1 MNALLIDD
9 HALFRDGLALL
20 LNQRFPEVKVEQ
32 ASDLARALARLVQ
45 PPSVDLVLL
54 DLGLGDS
61 HGVGSLGHILALKPE
76 VSVVVLS
83 ADDRPETVEAALAAG
98 ASGFI
103 PKTSR
108 GSVIDEALRVVL
120 NGGVYLPWEAMQAAR
135 VPPAQQGYPAVAPQP
150 EPMRPMAVHED
161 APVAASVLDLS
172 ARQLDV
178 LRLMVDGLSSKNI
191 ARELGLAESTVKSHI
206 LVIFRKLGVDSRAQ
220 AVLAAVRMG
229 MVSSRFG

>member
-32 ASDLARALARLVQ
+32 TSDLASALARLVQ
-45 PPSVDLVLL
+45 PPSIDLVLL

-61 HGVGSLGHILALKPE
+61 HGVGSLAHILALKPK

-83 ADDRPETVEAALAAG
+83 ADDRPETVDAALAAG

-108 GSVIDEALRVVL
+108 SGVIDEALRVVL
-120 NGGVYLPWEAMQAAR
+120 DGGVYLPQQTMQ
-135 VPPAQQGYPAVAPQP
+135 PAQQGHPALAPRP